1 MVTSTKQAAE
11 GFTGSQYGS
20 GGKANLYGASK
31 ESIRATLAA
40 KKGVSAATGEAVGAA
55 KDAAGVQAG
64 AATQAGQTMGSAYG
78 GASAQLGSAY
88 GDAKS
93 ALGSAYAAGQ
103 QAVGTKHRNALLAA
117 RQALAE
123 SAMRSTRRGSTM
135 AGNIGATGTLG
146 KQVAATEGM
155 MASQAG
161 AEQSALGIQG
171 AQAVGQLGIQQAA
184 GQGQLGIQGAQ
195 AMTAAD
201 QTAAGFSAQGMK
213 EAAALKIA
221 ATEALFD
228 EAVEQAVVSGLDFT
242 MDEGQKQQAQDDLAM
257 WQTQIATAGQE
268 SFESGVN
275 AAFGVLSSFEQ
286 PMDPM
291 EQVQYM
297 ALVNE
302 AMAGADSNAMPG
314 SGLWNEQQMYSLAA
328 SLGPAQALQ
337 QLASLGTWIDN
348 LGPEAGAS
356 ANTNWYNAVL
366 SKMASTGMPLSQL
379 PGMVVYNTEGGGTQ
393 LGWADAPPP
402 DNATGSGTLVS
413 NPFTA

>member
-11 GFTGSQYGS
+11 GFTGSEYGS
-20 GGKANLYGASK
+20 GGKSKLYGASK

-40 KKGVSAATGEAVGAA
+40 KKGVTQAAGE
-55 KDAAGVQAG
+55 AAGVAQAAG
-64 AATQAGQTMGSAYG
+64 AKQAAAATQAGK
-78 GASAQLGSAY
+78 QLGSAY
-88 GDAKS
+88 GSAQT
-93 ALGSAYAAGQ
+93 ALGSAYASGQ
-103 QAVGTKHRNALLAA
+103 QAVATKHRNALLAA

-123 SAMRSTRRGSTM
+123 SAMRSTRRGSSM

-146 KQVAATEGM
+146 KQVATTEGM
-155 MASQAG
+155 MASQAA
-161 AEQSALGIQG
+161 AEQAALGIQG
-171 AQAVGQLGIQQAA
+171 AQAA
-184 GQGQLGIQGAQ
+184 GQLGIQGAQ

-221 ATEALFD
+221 ASEALFD
-228 EAVEQAVVSGLDFT
+228 EAMEQATVSGLEFT
-242 MDEGQKQQAQDDLAM
+242 MDEAQKQQAQDDLAM
-257 WQTQIATAGQE
+257 WQTTISTAGQE

-275 AAFGVLSSFEQ
+275 AAFGILSSFEQ

-302 AMAGADSNAMPG
+302 AMAAADSSAMPG

-337 QLASLGTWIDN
+337 QLASLGTWIN
-348 LGPEAGAS
+348 QLEPGAGAA
-356 ANTNWYNAVL
+356 ANANWYNAVL
-366 SKMASTGMPLSQL
+366 NKMASTGKPLSQL
-379 PGMVVYNTEGGGTQ
+379 PALVTYTSEDGQKMLAWSDDPRPANATD
-393 LGWADAPPP
+393 DAPVQY
-402 DNATGSGTLVS
+402 G
-413 NPFTA
+413 NPFAA